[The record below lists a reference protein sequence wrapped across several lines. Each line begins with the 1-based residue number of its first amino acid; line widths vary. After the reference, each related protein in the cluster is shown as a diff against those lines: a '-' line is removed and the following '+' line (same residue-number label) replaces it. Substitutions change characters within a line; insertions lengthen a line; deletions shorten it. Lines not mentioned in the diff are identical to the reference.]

1 MTGSLE
7 SPRIAWA
14 FDEEGLRNI
23 YVAEGPK
30 YVSRKLTGYMED
42 TGQELSSVSISAD
55 GNWIIYIRGGDF
67 GSNWDDE
74 LPINPT
80 FDPFPPKVQI
90 WSVPFNGGDPILI
103 DEGTGPVISPN
114 SDKIAFIKLGQIW
127 VSPIDG
133 EGEPKNFFILGGQMV
148 RRFGHLMEQKLLLD
162 QIGEIDHLLE
172 FMRMKMFL

>member
-1 MTGSLE
+1 MKQTSLSLFFFFFVLTVQSQNFTLDQIKSYPFPNELTGSLE
-7 SPRIAWA
+7 SSRIAWA

-30 YVSRKLTGYMED
+30 YVSRNLTSYMED

-55 GNWIIYIRGGDF
+55 GNWVVYIRGGDF

-74 LPINPT
+74 LPVNPT
-80 FDPFPPKVQI
+80 FDPFPTKVQI

-103 DEGTGPVISPN
+103 DEGTSPVISPN
-114 SDKIAFIKLGQIW
+114 SNKIAFIKSGQIW

-133 EGEPKNFFILGGQMV
+133 GGEPK
-148 RRFGHLMEQKLLLD
+148 KLF
-162 QIGEIDHLLE
+162 H
-172 FMRMKMFL
+172 